1 MADIAMLGEYDSVLL
16 AKSVGIDAYGVS
28 DKAEATKLIARL
40 AREGVKVIFITE
52 ALYAECS
59 EIVNR
64 YKSLP
69 LPAIIPVPGAK
80 GTDGTAMASIKA
92 NVEKAIG
99 VDILSE
105 K

>member
-16 AKSVGIDAYGVS
+16 AKSIGIEAYGVS
-28 DKAEATKLIARL
+28 DKTEAAKLIANL
-40 AREGVKVIFITE
+40 AKEGVKVIFITE
-52 ALYAECS
+52 ALYAACH
-59 EIVNR
+59 EIIAK
-64 YKSLP
+64 YKALP
-69 LPAIIPVPGAK
+69 LPAIIPVPSSK
-80 GTDGTAMASIKA
+80 GTDGTALRSIKA